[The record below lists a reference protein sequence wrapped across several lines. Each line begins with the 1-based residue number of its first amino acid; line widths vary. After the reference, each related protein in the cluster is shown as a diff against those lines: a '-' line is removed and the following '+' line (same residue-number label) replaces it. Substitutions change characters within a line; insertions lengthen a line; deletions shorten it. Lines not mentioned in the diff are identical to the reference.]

1 MPRDVLVRKVID
13 EGYSRLPVYRGT
25 IDNIVGIIYSKDLLS
40 LLEDRDLIVLQ
51 DIIRPAHFVPEQKQI
66 SQLLRE
72 FQQKKAH
79 LAIVV
84 DEYGGTEGIIT
95 MEDIVEEIVGEIHDE
110 YDEVSR
116 TIEPAKDGSGVAD
129 PRLSVSDFNAQF
141 NAQLPEAPEYET
153 LAGFI
158 QKVLGRLPEINE
170 AISYQ
175 DFTFTI
181 LSKTARRIRQVR
193 VARQPRMSE
202 PRGQPQ

>member
-1 MPRDVLVRKVID
+1 M
-13 EGYSRLPVYRGT
+13 
-25 IDNIVGIIYSKDLLS
+25 
-40 LLEDRDLIVLQ
+40 
-51 DIIRPAHFVPEQKQI
+51 
-66 SQLLRE
+66 
-72 FQQKKAH
+72 
-79 LAIVV
+79 
-84 DEYGGTEGIIT
+84 
-95 MEDIVEEIVGEIHDE
+95 
-110 YDEVSR
+110 
-116 TIEPAKDGSGVAD
+116 

-193 VARQPRMSE
+193 VVRQPGTTE
-202 PRGQPQ
+202 PREQP